1 MNTFDFALYSS
12 IRSPRKMLILSLGIT
27 TFLATSLISV
37 VVCNKKKP
45 GKNVKKVK
53 NLSIK
58 IGTSGRLG

>member
-1 MNTFDFALYSS
+1 
-12 IRSPRKMLILSLGIT
+12 MLILSLGIT